1 MKDFW
6 MFDGFL
12 MYRKNYLLEK
22 KVNDVNGVFGIGIE
36 SWDVWWLDGFLIFR
50 KEFMVVLVDSMLV

>member
-1 MKDFW
+1 

-22 KVNDVNGVFGIGIE
+22 KVNDENGVFGIGIE